1 MGTPQE
7 GNYKSPTKKYVIINN
22 MKSNLIIYWAR
33 RDLRLEDNRALFY
46 AISKAKETGALFAPI
61 FILEDYMLEAKPD
74 SQFGYPKR
82 YLLARAIPEFTK
94 QFLHFHLISGKGA
107 RSIIELSQVYNLEI
121 FVNQDIYPDFDT
133 QINKIREAGIKVN
146 IFTDRLGVNPET
158 RSKNGSLYTVFTPFK
173 KSVWQEFLAA
183 DILPKPNLDNVTY
196 AATPLVSSWQ
206 YVDPKTTIIES
217 LFNTKREIRIL
228 DAIYDLD
235 QYFDL
240 PDLSHWYTS
249 ETEALERFRKYLSS
263 GKLENYSLN
272 RNSLELDIVDNGQ
285 TSRMSLAL
293 AWGFVSARK
302 LKDEIIKYLNLSV
315 EELAVDNNTNL
326 GASTYISELIWRE
339 FYAYLLYHQPD
350 LLDLEF
356 QPQYRQTIGW
366 VTGRRGQDRF
376 IAWMTGKTGY
386 SIVDASMQ
394 QLAKT
399 GWMHN
404 RSRMIVASVL
414 SKNLGIDWR
423 WGQEYFRASLMDLDE
438 PSNTGGWQWGA
449 SVGADPKPIRI
460 FNPYLQA
467 ENYDT
472 KGFYQKKWLDEN
484 YYNTIKEPIIPH
496 PQARQEAI
504 VRYKEAKE
512 IYLASNKDKL

>member
-1 MGTPQE
+1 
-7 GNYKSPTKKYVIINN
+7 

-46 AISKAKETGALFAPI
+46 AIEKARETGAMFAPI
-61 FILEDYMLEAKPD
+61 FILEDYMLEASPD
-74 SQFGYPKR
+74 SQFGYPQR
-82 YLLARAIPEFTK
+82 YLLSRALPKFTQK
-94 QFLHFHLISGKGA
+94 FRTFHLLRGKGA
-107 RSIIELSQVYNLEI
+107 RSIIELAKVYNLEI
-121 FVNQDIYPDFDT
+121 FVNQDIYPDFYT

-146 IFTDRLGVNPET
+146 IFADRLGVNPET

-173 KSVWQEFLAA
+173 KSVWREFLEAE
-183 DILPKPNLDNVTY
+183 ILPKPNLDNLNY
-196 AATPLVSSWQ
+196 ASTQLISSWQ
-206 YVDPKTTIIES
+206 YVESKTTIIES
-217 LFNTKREIRIL
+217 LFNTKREIKIL
-228 DAIYDLD
+228 DTIYDLN

-240 PDLSHWYTS
+240 PDLSSWYTS
-249 ETEALERFRKYLSS
+249 EKEALNSFNHYLVS

-293 AWGFVSARK
+293 ALGFVSAIK

-315 EELAVDNNTNL
+315 EELAVDNKTNL
-326 GASTYISELIWRE
+326 GDSTYISELIWRE

-356 QPQYRQTIGW
+356 QPQYRKTIDW
-366 VTGRRGQDRF
+366 VTGKRGQDRF

-386 SIVDASMQ
+386 AVVDASMQ
-394 QLAKT
+394 QLAQT

-423 WGQEYFRASLMDLDE
+423 WGQEYFRASLIDLDE
-438 PSNTGGWQWGA
+438 ASNNGGWQWGA

-472 KGFYQKKWLDEN
+472 QGLYQKQWLDED
-484 YYNTIKEPIIPH
+484 YYNKVKEPIIPH

-504 VRYKEAKE
+504 IRYKQAKE
-512 IYLASNKDKL
+512 IYLTGKKNVF